1 MDGLRTIVA
10 IDRRHGP
17 FYGPW
22 TGNRPRRSDVR
33 VPVKSETEAFHLAW
47 GAVLVIVVCVVVGAV
62 TAPLVGVALFVGC
75 LLGIVGWELLTQ
87 DPAAPKPLSDAL
99 QAGREQRTSRKRRA
113 LVIANQTVLGREL
126 REELLRRPTA
136 EVELRM
142 VMPVMPTRAQYVASD
157 IAGELEAARARLDQ
171 ALAWAREQGF
181 EASGRVGD
189 MTPLLAIEDELRSD
203 AADEVVISTH
213 TAQRSHWLE
222 SGLVESAREQ
232 LDIPVTHVVVDMAA
246 PDVEQ
251 HAAT

>member
-1 MDGLRTIVA
+1 M
-10 IDRRHGP
+10 
-17 FYGPW
+17 
-22 TGNRPRRSDVR
+22 R

-157 IAGELEAARARLDQ
+157 IDGELQAARARLDQ